1 MRVLTCQR
9 PLRFD
14 RVCREPIKEEP
25 LRLKPLTGLSPGQ
38 IAELALRV
46 ARQLNRPLT
55 RPGGRPSALGLHDSV
70 APVVY
75 LVRKNPT
82 QEEAAA
88 VFDVSQATV
97 SRRWD
102 LLRPLIGKALA
113 CEVLPPARIGG
124 AFGTYLVDGTIC
136 PTWDWRAVPDLYST
150 KAGYPG
156 MNVQIAA
163 NLDGR
168 IAAVGPIPVHGAR
181 HDAHAYAASGLA
193 ELLADLHTMAD
204 LGYVGVEG
212 VDLVPVKRL
221 PGCDLHERDATFNKG
236 HSGIRAAVER
246 AVAHFKCWRMFSEEG
261 GRFRAPIDKFAETLT
276 TTIGLLNFARSHEA
290 YE

>member
-1 MRVLTCQR
+1 M
-9 PLRFD
+9 
-14 RVCREPIKEEP
+14 
-25 LRLKPLTGLSPGQ
+25 RLKPLTGLSPGQ
-38 IAELALRV
+38 TVKLTLRV
-46 ARQLNRPLT
+46 ARLLNRPLT
-55 RPGGRPSALGLHDSV
+55 KPGGRPSALGLHDSV
-70 APVVY
+70 ALVVH
-75 LVRKNPT
+75 LIRKNPT

-113 CEVLPPARIGG
+113 CEILPPGKIGG
-124 AFGTYLVDGTIC
+124 AFGTYLVDGIVC

-150 KAGYPG
+150 KAGYAG

-163 NLDGR
+163 NLDGH
-168 IAAVGPIPVHGAR
+168 IAAVGPSPVHGAR

-193 ELLADLHTMAD
+193 ELLVGLHTMAD

-212 VDLVPVKRL
+212 VDLVPIKRL
-221 PGCDLHERDATFNKG
+221 PGRDLHEHDAAFNKD

-261 GRFRAPIDKFAETLT
+261 GRFRAPLEKFAEALT
-276 TTIGLLNFARSHEA
+276 MTIGLLNFTRFHEA

>member
-1 MRVLTCQR
+1 V
-9 PLRFD
+9 
-14 RVCREPIKEEP
+14 
-25 LRLKPLTGLSPGQ
+25 
-38 IAELALRV
+38 AL
-46 ARQLNRPLT
+46 
-55 RPGGRPSALGLHDSV
+55 
-70 APVVY
+70 VVY
-75 LVRKNPT
+75 LIRKNPT

-102 LLRPLIGKALA
+102 LLRPLIGQALA
-113 CEVLPPARIGG
+113 CEVLPPSKIGG
-124 AFGTYLVDGTIC
+124 AFGTYLVDGTVC
-136 PTWDWRAVPDLYST
+136 PTWDWKSVPDLYST

-181 HDAHAYAASGLA
+181 HDAYAYAASGLA
-193 ELLADLHTMAD
+193 DLLAGLHTMAD
-204 LGYVGVEG
+204 LGYVGVDG
-212 VDLVPVKRL
+212 IDLVPVKRQ
-221 PGCDLHERDATFNKG
+221 PGRDLHARQVVFNKD

-261 GRFRAPIDKFAETLT
+261 GRFRAPIEKFAETLT
-276 TTIGLLNFARSHEA
+276 ATVGLLNFARFHEA
-290 YE
+290 C

>member
-1 MRVLTCQR
+1 M
-9 PLRFD
+9 
-14 RVCREPIKEEP
+14 
-25 LRLKPLTGLSPGQ
+25 RLKPLTGLSPGQ
-38 IAELALRV
+38 MTELTLRV
-46 ARQLNRPLT
+46 ARRLNRPLT
-55 RPGGRPSALGLHDSV
+55 RPGGRPSALGLYDSV
-70 APVVY
+70 ALVVY
-75 LVRKNPT
+75 LIRKNPT

-88 VFDVSQATV
+88 VFDVSQSTV

-113 CEVLPPARIGG
+113 DEVPPPQRIGG

-136 PTWDWRAVPDLYST
+136 PTWDWRSVPDLYSA

-168 IAAVGPIPVHGAR
+168 IAAIGPAPVPGAR

-193 ELLADLHTMAD
+193 ELLKDLHTMAD
-204 LGYVGVEG
+204 LGYVGVDG
-212 VDLVPVKRL
+212 IDLIPIRRL
-221 PGCDLHERDATFNKG
+221 PGRDLLEHQAVFNKG
-236 HSGIRAAVER
+236 HSAIRAAVER

-261 GRFRAPIDKFAETLT
+261 GRFRAPIEKFAETLT
-276 TTIGLLNFARSHEA
+276 TTIGLLNFARFHEP

>member
-1 MRVLTCQR
+1 MFVENL
-9 PLRFD
+9 
-14 RVCREPIKEEP
+14 IKEEP

-38 IAELALRV
+38 IAELTLRV
-46 ARQLNRPLT
+46 ARALNRPLT
-55 RPGGRPSALGLHDSV
+55 RPGGRPSALGLHDSI
-70 APVVY
+70 ALVVY
-75 LVRKNPT
+75 LIRKNPT

-88 VFDVSQATV
+88 VFDVSQSTV

-102 LLRPLIGKALA
+102 LLRPLIGAA
-113 CEVLPPARIGG
+113 PASEVLPPSRIGG
-124 AFGTYLVDGTIC
+124 AFGTYLVDGTVC

-150 KAGYPG
+150 KAGYAG

-163 NLDGR
+163 DLDGR
-168 IAAVGPIPVHGAR
+168 IAAIGPTPVHGAR

-193 ELLADLHTMAD
+193 ELLAGLHTMAD
-204 LGYVGVEG
+204 LGYVGVDG
-212 VDLVPVKRL
+212 INLVPVKRL
-221 PGCDLHERDATFNKG
+221 PGRDLHERQTVFNKD

-261 GRFRAPIDKFAETLT
+261 GRFRAPIEKFAETLT
-276 TTIGLLNFARSHEA
+276 TTIGLLNFARSLQV